1 MNGFKAEGTT
11 LLTKKADGN
20 KEGTQYG
27 RRQPKFWFGC
37 SLLTRSGLIL
47 SEKPPVV
54 TCPQR
59 VCQDADDHAN
69 ENSEKRR
76 ARLPEDEAMIVLE
89 HERECTK
96 EQVQNPKQDGRE
108 RAEA

>member
-1 MNGFKAEGTT
+1 MDGFKDEDTT

-20 KEGTQYG
+20 KKGAQYG
-27 RRQPKFWFGC
+27 RRQPKFWFEC

-47 SEKPPVV
+47 PEEPPVV

-59 VCQDADDHAN
+59 ICQDADDDAN

-76 ARLPEDEAMIVLE
+76 ARLPEGEAMIFLE

-96 EQVQNPKQDGRE
+96 EQVQNPRQDGRE
-108 RAEA
+108 RAA